1 MILIVED
8 DPIARQALQ
17 ALLTARGHT
26 ASAVSSAEEA
36 LRVLHENKAPAMVLI
51 DVDLPGMSGLQLLR
65 TLQKANPRL
74 VCTLMSAN
82 EEYNPARAKDGARV
96 PFFSKPLNI
105 RNLLKY
111 VGSFH

>member
-17 ALLTARGHT
+17 ALFTARGHA

-36 LRVLHENKAPAMVLI
+36 LRVLRTANPPAMVLI
-51 DVDLPGMSGLQLLR
+51 DIDLPGMNGLQLVHK
-65 TLQKANPRL
+65 LQQVNPQIA
-74 VCTLMSAN
+74 CTLMSAN
-82 EEYNPARAKDGARV
+82 DEHNRERAQAAANV

-105 RNLLKY
+105 RSLLKF
-111 VGSFH
+111 VGDPH

>member
-17 ALLTARGHT
+17 ALFTARGHA

-36 LRVLHENKAPAMVLI
+36 LRLLRTVNPPAMVLI
-51 DVDLPGMSGLQLLR
+51 DIDLPGMNGLQLLR
-65 TLQKANPRL
+65 KLQEANPRL
-74 VCTLMSAN
+74 ACTLMSAN
-82 EEYNPARAKDGARV
+82 DEHNPNREKDVANV

-105 RNLLKY
+105 RSLLKFI
-111 VGSFH
+111 GDSH

>member
-17 ALLTARGHT
+17 ALFTARGHA

-36 LRVLHENKAPAMVLI
+36 LRVLHDTTPPAMVLI
-51 DVDLPGMSGLQLLR
+51 DIDLPGMNGLQLLR
-65 TLQKANPRL
+65 KLQKANPRL
-74 VCTLMSAN
+74 ACTLMSAN
-82 EEYNPARAKDGARV
+82 DEHNRERAKEAANV

-105 RNLLKY
+105 RSLLKF
-111 VGSFH
+111 VGDHH